1 MVKPGLV
8 PHLDRASGV
17 PILEQCPL
25 PSYMRTGPWGDI
37 LAVQPWAQLPRAP
50 EVPQSLIVR
59 ATIGKELAFFVPVAT
74 HGDSAGNRQESFE
87 GLPPDTPSLQPG
99 PDFVSGSAHA
109 CLVSFLLFQAV
120 LSGAEVQHWTSC
132 CLSNLCL
139 HYLPLSGLHC
149 G

>member
-17 PILEQCPL
+17 PILEQRPL

-37 LAVQPWAQLPRAP
+37 LALQPWARLPRAP

-59 ATIGKELAFFVPVAT
+59 ATIGKELAPFVPVAT

-120 LSGAEVQHWTSC
+120 LSGAEVQPWASC